1 MRMLR
6 DVASTR
12 TVREGSVG
20 LLILLGLGLFLGLFF
35 WLRGV
40 TIGRRSYKAVVEFTN
55 VGGIQQGAAV
65 RYRGFKVGNISAIR
79 PGPNGVEV
87 EVEISPSDL
96 IIPRDVE
103 IDANQSG
110 LISEVSIDLTPRK
123 PLPNGVVIAKPLD
136 ANCDSTLIICD
147 GDRLQGEIGISVDR
161 LIGATTRFASIYGD
175 PRLYESI
182 NTTAKSA
189 SLAAAGVTRLTRDL
203 SDLSKATKQQLGT
216 LSTTANIVQQEVTRL
231 SASTSK
237 TVDKFGVTADQV
249 RLTTAQ
255 ANRLI
260 VNLDNL
266 LITNRTSLVT
276 TLNNLSQTSVELRSA
291 VGNLTP
297 AINRVTQGQLIENL
311 ETLSANAAQAST
323 SIRDI
328 TKTFSTSTNQLVLQ
342 QTLDSARVTFQNTQ
356 KITSDLDELTGD
368 PKLRQNVRRLI
379 NGLSGLV
386 SSTEQLQQQIRVAQ
400 TLDSAIASVNSSKL
414 DLVLSSNDKAVPIM
428 PSVDNSVFSI
438 AEESDEEPTD
448 STKASS
454 KLTKLLTQG
463 AESLTTPLS
472 EEPKQ

>member
-1 MRMLR
+1 M
-6 DVASTR
+6 
-12 TVREGSVG
+12 
-20 LLILLGLGLFLGLFF
+20 
-35 WLRGV
+35 
-40 TIGRRSYKAVVEFTN
+40 
-55 VGGIQQGAAV
+55 
-65 RYRGFKVGNISAIR
+65 
-79 PGPNGVEV
+79 
-87 EVEISPSDL
+87 
-96 IIPRDVE
+96 
-103 IDANQSG
+103 
-110 LISEVSIDLTPRK
+110 
-123 PLPNGVVIAKPLD
+123 
-136 ANCDSTLIICD
+136 
-147 GDRLQGEIGISVDR
+147 
-161 LIGATTRFASIYGD
+161 
-175 PRLYESI
+175 
-182 NTTAKSA
+182 
-189 SLAAAGVTRLTRDL
+189 
-203 SDLSKATKQQLGT
+203 SKATKQQLGN

-311 ETLSANAAQAST
+311 ETLSANAAQASAN
-323 SIRDI
+323 IRDI
-328 TKTFSTSTNQLVLQ
+328 TKGFSGSTNQLVLQ

-368 PKLRQNVRRLI
+368 PKLRQNIRRLI

-386 SSTEQLQQQIRVAQ
+386 SSTEQLQQQIQVAQ
-400 TLDSAIASVNSSKL
+400 TLDSTIAAVNSSKP
-414 DLVLSSNDKAVPIM
+414 DLVLSSNNKAVPVM

-438 AEESDEEPTD
+438 AGESDKPPTS

-454 KLTKLLTQG
+454 KLTKLLTQD
-463 AESLTTPLS
+463 AASLTTPGN
-472 EEPKQ
+472 EPQQQE